1 MKVKQSYAGGG
12 TSILV
17 LQRGMFSPILF
28 NAFPGV
34 PEAEVTWLRNR
45 IKLPPAYHLH
55 DGSLLIVNVTLS
67 DQGLYSCRAANLR
80 GEVTE
85 STQLLILDPPQT
97 LLQLEDLTTMLLI
110 TGPDIPSVLTS
121 PSGTRMV
128 LNPGSSV
135 LIGCPVDGHPTP
147 NITWFYAGQPISMS
161 HNILVAGQILQ
172 LLNISDGYQG
182 EFSCLA
188 QNEAGSLLQK
198 TSLTIRAQ
206 TDFLYLWCAL
216 EGQSMDSVYSYMWEL
231 RLPVQA
237 SGMRACP
244 HQQTRA
250 RALLFLEAQTCELA
264 TLQHH
269 PLRKQYVPVGE
280 RSHL

>member
-1 MKVKQSYAGGG
+1 M
-12 TSILV
+12 LV

-45 IKLPPAYHLH
+45 IKLAPAYHLH
-55 DGSLLIVNVTLS
+55 DGSLLIANVTLS

-147 NITWFYAGQPISMS
+147 NITWFYAGQPISMR
-161 HNILVAGQILQ
+161 HNILAADQILQ

-188 QNEAGSLLQK
+188 QNEAGSLMQK

-206 TDFLYLWCAL
+206 TDFLPDQGWEFCAFEHTELLDRHLWCAL
-216 EGQSMDSVYSYMWEL
+216 EGQSVDSVYSYLWEL
-231 RLPVQA
+231 WLPVQA

-250 RALLFLEAQTCELA
+250 GALLFLEAKTCELA

-269 PLRKQYVPVGE
+269 PLRK
-280 RSHL
+280 